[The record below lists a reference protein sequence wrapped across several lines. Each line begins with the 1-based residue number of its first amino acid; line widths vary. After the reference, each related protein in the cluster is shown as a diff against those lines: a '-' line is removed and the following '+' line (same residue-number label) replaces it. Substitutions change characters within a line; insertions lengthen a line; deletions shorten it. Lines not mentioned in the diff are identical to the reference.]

1 MSAGPRSSCH
11 RVTLSQLCSFLSL
24 THAHLYCNHLLLLV
38 KLFGA
43 CPLAHLSLSGSPCPI
58 ANGWEARILELPLS
72 PANLWFITFRPT
84 PHSYGGGLGGLLPV
98 AQDSHKSTLSPCRSL
113 PLYLTT
119 PSSGVPGPTGS
130 FPPAGGPGVS
140 THRSMAPIPPVYA

>member
-1 MSAGPRSSCH
+1 MSAGPCSSCH

-58 ANGWEARILELPLS
+58 ANGWEARFLELPLS

-84 PHSYGGGLGGLLPV
+84 PHSYGGGLGGVTSRGPRLTQIDLVPLQV
-98 AQDSHKSTLSPCRSL
+98 PTPISHNS
-113 PLYLTT
+113 
-119 PSSGVPGPTGS
+119 
-130 FPPAGGPGVS
+130 
-140 THRSMAPIPPVYA
+140 